1 MNLSYRYKQARQQ
14 QDGFTLIELMIV
26 VAIIGILAAVGI
38 PAYQDYTAKTRI
50 SEGPSLA
57 APAMA
62 ALGMA
67 CSDGT
72 MSAKGTNLV
81 NADLGLAASDKI
93 TGRNITGIEVKGVT
107 ATTAT
112 IKITYGAGIPGVA
125 SGETLVIL
133 GTCDSDSGL
142 KFTVDATS
150 TLASKLRPKI

>member
-1 MNLSYRYKQARQQ
+1 MNLSYRHSPARPQ

-62 ALGMA
+62 ALGIA

-72 MSAKGTNLV
+72 LDQRAANLV
-81 NADLGLAASDKI
+81 NLDLGLALPNAI
-93 TGRNITGIEVKGVT
+93 TGRFISSVEVRGLT
-107 ATTAT
+107 TTTAIIT
-112 IKITYGAGIPGVA
+112 ITYTEGIPGVA
-125 SGETLVIL
+125 NGSTLVIL
-133 GTCDSDSGL
+133 GTCDNNSGL
-142 KFTVDATS
+142 RFTIDERS
-150 TLASKLRPKI
+150 TLVARLRPRI